1 MKQSPLFQRQFFV
14 QKAVGLSGAPSG
26 AAEYLRI
33 HGNPTNPGR
42 TLDGQ
47 RVRLVRGGMV
57 DVVAEARG
65 GIGLGRV
72 SYDPGLRASLK
83 RCEETFTYRFEAP
96 ADATSGTVYQVAV
109 WGSAEQP
116 AFRFTIEVQA

>member
-14 QKAVGLSGAPSG
+14 QKAVGLSGTPSG

-33 HGNPTNPGR
+33 HGTPSNPGR

-47 RVRLVRGGMV
+47 RVKLVRGGFV

-65 GIGLGRV
+65 GIGLGRI
-72 SYDPGLRASLK
+72 SYDPGLKASLK
-83 RCEETFTYRFEAP
+83 RSEDTFTYRFEAP
-96 ADATSGTVYQVAV
+96 RDATHGTVYQVAV

-116 AFRFTIEVQA
+116 AFRFSIEVQS